1 MNGDKGAGKITR
13 ILVAVDASPLSL
25 AALEAAAELAASL
38 QAELLGL
45 YIEDIN
51 LLRAADSPFAREVG
65 HFSGAVRDLD
75 SQKLQRQLRSQ
86 ANRVRRRLSQLAQRS
101 QIRWSF
107 RVVRGIIEAE
117 LLSAA
122 SDVDLVI
129 LGRAGWSGKRRLGS
143 TAQAVASRAPGPAL
157 LHAPRTASEPAV
169 LVIYDGSQVAQ
180 RALTTAANLVK
191 GQEGFLSVAIVAAD
205 HDEAKR
211 LQIEAGLWL
220 RSRDLQAR
228 YRWLFTADEE
238 KVKQLMYVEGEC
250 TLVLPAS
257 TLAEESLVR
266 LLHGL
271 KCPVMVVH

>member
-1 MNGDKGAGKITR
+1 MTREEDSGKITR

-65 HFSGAVRDLD
+65 HFSGSIRDLD
-75 SQKLQRQLRSQ
+75 SQRLQRQLRSQ
-86 ANRVRRRLSQLAQRS
+86 ANRVRRRLSQLAERS

-107 RVVRGIIEAE
+107 RVTRGAIDAE

-143 TAQAVASRAPGPAL
+143 TAQAMASRAPSPAL
-157 LHAPRTASEPAV
+157 LHAPRTAPEPAV
-169 LVIYDGSQVAQ
+169 LVVYDGSQVAQ
-180 RALTTAANLVK
+180 RALTTAANLIL
-191 GQEGFLSVAIVAAD
+191 GQEGFLTVAIIAAD
-205 HDEAKR
+205 HEEARR
-211 LQIEAGLWL
+211 LQIEAAIWL

-228 YRWLFTADEE
+228 YRWLFEVDEE
-238 KVKQLMYVEGEC
+238 KVKKLMSVEGEC
-250 TLVLPAS
+250 TLVLPVS
-257 TLAEESLVR
+257 MLEAEDLVN

>member
-1 MNGDKGAGKITR
+1 MNGEKGGEKITR
-13 ILVAVDASPLSL
+13 ILVAVDASPPSL

-65 HFSGAVRDLD
+65 TFSGVIRELD
-75 SQKLQRQLRSQ
+75 SQRLQRQLRSQ
-86 ANRVRRRLSQLAQRS
+86 ANRVRRRLSQLAERAHV
-101 QIRWSF
+101 RWSF
-107 RVVRGIIEAE
+107 RVTRGAIDAE

-143 TAQAVASRAPGPAL
+143 TAQAMASQAPRPAL
-157 LHAPRTASEPAV
+157 IHAPRTARKPAV
-169 LVIYDGSQVAQ
+169 LVVYDGSEVAQ
-180 RALTTAANLVK
+180 RALTTAASLIQA
-191 GQEGFLSVAIVAAD
+191 QEGFLSVAIIAAN
-205 HDEAKR
+205 HEEAR
-211 LQIEAGLWL
+211 GLQIEAALWL

-228 YRWLFTADEE
+228 YRWLFKIDEASVQALMTA
-238 KVKQLMYVEGEC
+238 EGQC
-250 TLVLPAS
+250 TLVLPGSMLGA
-257 TLAEESLVR
+257 ESLVK

>member
-1 MNGDKGAGKITR
+1 MNGEEGAGKITR
-13 ILVAVDASPLSL
+13 ILVAVDASPLSF

-38 QAELLGL
+38 HAELLGL

-65 HFSGAVRDLD
+65 HFSGSIRDLD
-75 SQKLQRQLRSQ
+75 SQRLQRQLRSQ
-86 ANRVRRRLSQLAQRS
+86 ARRVRHRLSQLAERS
-101 QIRWSF
+101 HIRWSF
-107 RVVRGIIEAE
+107 RVTRGAIDAE

-129 LGRAGWSGKRRLGS
+129 LGRAGWSGKRQLGS
-143 TAQAVASRAPGPAL
+143 TAQAVASSAPGPAL
-157 LHAPRTASEPAV
+157 LHAPRTASKPAI
-169 LVIYDGSQVAQ
+169 LVVYDGSQVAQ
-180 RALTTAANLVK
+180 RALTTAANLIL
-191 GQEGFLSVAIVAAD
+191 GQEGFLSVAIIAAD
-205 HDEAKR
+205 HEEARR
-211 LQIEAGLWL
+211 LQIEAAMWL

-228 YRWLFTADEE
+228 YRWLFEVDEE
-238 KVKQLMYVEGEC
+238 IVNKLMSVEGEC

-257 TLAEESLVR
+257 MLAAEDLVN

>member
-1 MNGDKGAGKITR
+1 
-13 ILVAVDASPLSL
+13 VDASPLSF

-38 QAELLGL
+38 HAELLGL

-65 HFSGAVRDLD
+65 HFSGSIRDLD
-75 SQKLQRQLRSQ
+75 SQRLQRQLRSQ
-86 ANRVRRRLSQLAQRS
+86 AKRVRRRLSQLAERS

-107 RVVRGIIEAE
+107 RVTRGAIDAE

-129 LGRAGWSGKRRLGS
+129 LGRAGWSGKRQLGS
-143 TAQAVASRAPGPAL
+143 TAQAVASSAPGPAL
-157 LHAPRTASEPAV
+157 LHASRTAVTPAI

-180 RALTTAANLVK
+180 RALTTAANLIL
-191 GQEGFLSVAIVAAD
+191 GQEGFLSVAITAAD
-205 HDEAKR
+205 HEEARR
-211 LQIEAGLWL
+211 LQIEAAMWL
-220 RSRDLQAR
+220 RSRGLQAR
-228 YRWLFTADEE
+228 YRWLFEADEE
-238 KVKQLMYVEGEC
+238 MVKKLMSVEGEC
-250 TLVLPAS
+250 TLVLPA
-257 TLAEESLVR
+257 TMLAKEDLVH

>member
-1 MNGDKGAGKITR
+1 MNGDEGAEKIMR
-13 ILVAVDASPLSL
+13 ILVAVDASPLSF

-38 QAELLGL
+38 HAELMGL

-65 HFSGAVRDLD
+65 HFSGSIRELD
-75 SQKLQRQLRSQ
+75 SQRLQRQLRSQ
-86 ANRVRRRLSQLAQRS
+86 ANRVRRKLSKLAERS

-107 RVVRGIIEAE
+107 RVTRGAIDAE

-143 TAQAVASRAPGPAL
+143 TAQAVASKAPGPAL
-157 LHAPRTASEPAV
+157 LHAPRTAPKPAV
-169 LVIYDGSQVAQ
+169 LVVYDGSQVAQ
-180 RALTTAANLVK
+180 RALTTAANLIL
-191 GQEGFLSVAIVAAD
+191 GQEGFLSVAIIAAD
-205 HDEAKR
+205 HEEARR
-211 LQIEAGLWL
+211 LQIEAAMWL

-228 YRWLFTADEE
+228 YRWLFEVDEE
-238 KVKQLMYVEGEC
+238 KVKKLMSVEGEC

-257 TLAEESLVR
+257 MLAAESLVN
-266 LLHGL
+266 LLHSL
-271 KCPVMVVH
+271 NCPVMVVH